1 MMEETQTLNVAIVGG
16 GPGCKAIMD
25 MIFAEKLS
33 QLRMNLIGVVS
44 KDPKAVGYIYAQE
57 QGIYTTEDYQDL
69 YKLKE
74 LDMIIE
80 LTGCDEV
87 ANEILRTKPGHIQL
101 LNHVAA
107 RLFWDIF
114 QIEENWIEGLKRAQ
128 DALRESEGKYSLLVE
143 NSLTGIFI
151 HQNGKYVFVNDRFAE
166 IHGYERE
173 DLLGQEPRVLVH
185 PDEREALRELASR
198 RLQGEAVPQR

>member
-1 MMEETQTLNVAIVGG
+1 MMEETRTLNVAIVGG

-44 KDPKAVGYIYAQE
+44 IDPKAVGYLYAQE
-57 QGIYTTEDYQDL
+57 KGIYTAEDYHDL
-69 YKLKE
+69 YKLKD

-80 LTGCDEV
+80 LTGRDDI
-87 ANEILRTKPGHIQL
+87 ADEILRTKPGHIQL

-128 DALRESEGKYSLLVE
+128 DALRESEEKYE
-143 NSLTGIFI
+143 F
-151 HQNGKYVFVNDRFAE
+151 
-166 IHGYERE
+166 
-173 DLLGQEPRVLVH
+173 PR
-185 PDEREALRELASR
+185 
-198 RLQGEAVPQR
+198 